1 MPVAPPRIEHVERL
15 LGGGATADKPQD
27 QIETPATA
35 RSTAVT
41 EASGRNGAAVFEIG
55 YSNHHGTWTGSLIRF
70 YPSGP
75 NLADIRDARAALK
88 TRTRLSGRGRV
99 A

>member
-1 MPVAPPRIEHVERL
+1 V
-15 LGGGATADKPQD
+15 
-27 QIETPATA
+27 
-35 RSTAVT
+35 
-41 EASGRNGAAVFEIG
+41 VFEIG